1 MIHAAPKMTSNTT
14 TSERWSGPKKYDSK
28 TLCVGTGFII
38 EGVLKAVRMH
48 LVTGVAGTDL
58 PTRFIA
64 LQFQVSHV
72 CRRKFVGGAEV
83 LPDQN
88 KTAMLTK
95 GYLTKEK
102 VVERSGAEAS
112 TASEIV
118 SFIGPICTSAT
129 GFVVP
134 SQKGKVH
141 PAVSGVF
148 EFWADAARF
157 ITSDFITGRKFRI
170 KTKGDTIFVESA
182 TRMDD
187 KSEKECLSYY
197 AGEDSLSSSWNAK
210 INQFKQ
216 GESKPSPMA
225 HTAKFDSN
233 NGDCAADDEW
243 D

>member
-1 MIHAAPKMTSNTT
+1 MIHAKPNMTSNTT
-14 TSERWSGPKKYDSK
+14 TTEKWSGTKKYDIK
-28 TLCVGTGFII
+28 TLCTGTGFII
-38 EGVLKAVRMH
+38 EGILKTVRMH
-48 LVTGVAGTDL
+48 LVSGCTGTDL

-64 LQFQVSHV
+64 LQLHVSHV
-72 CRRKFVGGAEV
+72 CRRKFVGGSEV

-88 KTAMLTK
+88 KTSMLTK

-112 TASEIV
+112 TSAEIV
-118 SFIGPICTSAT
+118 GFLGPVCTSAA
-129 GFVVP
+129 GFVVA
-134 SQKGKVH
+134 SQKAKVH
-141 PAVSGVF
+141 PAVQGVF

-157 ITSDFITGRKFRI
+157 ITADFIVGRKFRI

-225 HTAKFDSN
+225 ANAKFDSN

>member
-1 MIHAAPKMTSNTT
+1 MIHAAPSKAISAT
-14 TSERWSGPKKYDSK
+14 TSEKWGGSKRYDSK
-28 TLCVGTGFII
+28 ALCTGPGFIV
-38 EGVLKAVRMH
+38 EGVLKDVRMH
-48 LVTGVAGTDL
+48 LVTGVAGGTDL

-64 LQFQVSHV
+64 LQLSVTHV
-72 CRRKFVGGAEV
+72 CKRKFVGGVEV

-88 KTAMLTK
+88 KTSMVTR

-112 TASEIV
+112 TASEISSV
-118 SFIGPICTSAT
+118 LGPVCAAGA
-129 GFVVP
+129 GFVVA
-134 SQKGKVH
+134 SQRAKVS
-141 PAVSGVF
+141 PAVPGVY

-157 ITSDFITGRKFRI
+157 VTADFIRERKFRL
-170 KTKGDTIFVESA
+170 KTRGDSIFVESA

-197 AGEDSLSSSWNAK
+197 AGEDALSSSWNTK
-210 INQFKQ
+210 INQAKQ
-216 GESKPSPMA
+216 GAAAPPA
-225 HTAKFDSN
+225 PATAQFNAN

>member
-1 MIHAAPKMTSNTT
+1 MIHAKPNMTSNTT
-14 TSERWSGPKKYDSK
+14 TSEKWGGSKKYDSK
-28 TLCVGTGFII
+28 TLCTGTGFII

-48 LVTGVAGTDL
+48 LVTGATGTDL

-64 LQFQVSHV
+64 IRLQVSHV
-72 CRRKFVGGAEV
+72 CRRKFVGGTEV

-88 KTAMLTK
+88 KTSMEIR

-102 VVERSGAEAS
+102 VVEKSGAEAA
-112 TASEIV
+112 TMGEIV
-118 SFIGPICTSAT
+118 SFLGPVCVPST
-129 GFVVP
+129 GFVVA
-134 SQKGKVH
+134 SQKANVH
-141 PAVSGVF
+141 PAVPGVF

-157 ITSDFITGRKFRI
+157 ITSDFILERKFRI
-170 KTKGDTIFVESA
+170 KTRGDTIIVESA

-197 AGEDSLSSSWNAK
+197 AGEDGISSSWNAK

-216 GESKPSPMA
+216 GESKPSPMSF
-225 HTAKFDSN
+225 TTKFDSN
-233 NGDCAADDEW
+233 KGDCAADDEW